1 MTFQSTA
8 KEALFKIV
16 LGIFL
21 LAAVPAFGQEALL
34 SDAVEDDSI
43 SVEQIDSALATLES
57 RQGLDEETRGK
68 VSEYLLEAR
77 VQVQN
82 KLNAEASAEKY
93 AATLETAPVETAK
106 LRATLQEPSSG
117 TPTAED
123 FGANERTTLAE
134 LQQILTIESA
144 DLTAIE
150 SQFAELKEK
159 VEAELVRPAA
169 ARGRIN
175 ELRQRREELT
185 TIVNQQAG
193 PNEQQILTNARKLSA
208 QLSRAAQGAE
218 ISKLERELL
227 THSVRINLLQTQRD
241 VAARRLLELNERATV
256 LRLAVDEKLQATAVQ
271 AREAA
276 AATEEALAD
285 KHPVLRDLAEF
296 NAELTQELPQ
306 RAVAIQKLGSELEQT
321 KTAVLDIE
329 QRLARSEQRLEIA
342 GLSRVL
348 GSLLVAERRSLPQ
361 LSHYRADIRARN
373 REAGTLGLERI
384 RVQEQRRD
392 LASLD
397 PIVQELMADIADDVL
412 DEQELAANENEIRV
426 LLRTR
431 RDLLVQAENSYGSY
445 LQVLG
450 NLDIEQRRL
459 LNATDQYRQFLA
471 ENLLWIPSA
480 PIIGM
485 SLLED
490 GIPTTPPALSLDAW
504 LGVAAQ
510 LVESVGQHIGT
521 SVFCL
526 TLLILWLLM
535 RKPLARQLTSM
546 SEKVG
551 RLSTDSIVLTIGSL
565 IIVAIR
571 ALPIP
576 FLLVSIAWFLQN
588 AYEPSEFMEAVGRS
602 LDVTARFMYYVLFF
616 RILSGPGGMLGLH
629 FGWQQKNI
637 AIIRRQLH
645 RMAIIGAPILF
656 ATALLFVSETQSDR
670 ATVGRVVFILLMVFF
685 ASVIRPIL
693 HPDSGAVASHYQRFP
708 ESWSAKSRWILFGIG
723 IGLPLLLVVVSSL
736 GFLYT
741 STTLAGMM
749 VDTLWKV
756 LVLTVVY
763 LVVLR
768 WSALARRKLAL
779 QIALKDR
786 EMRRAEK
793 QNDEESDA
801 SDETA
806 PAAAVPL
813 DLEQV
818 DQQTRKL
825 LQSIMIVLSVF
836 IVWNI
841 WSSVLPA
848 FSFLNEVALWTQTA
862 MLDGVET
869 VLPVTLA
876 DLIFAI
882 FIVVVTAIASR
893 NLPGLMEILILQR
906 LTLEPGSR
914 YAINTLTRYLVVTV
928 GAFTVLS
935 VIGWNWSQIQ
945 WLVAALSVGLGFGLQ
960 EIVANFVSGLV
971 ILFERPVRV
980 GDTVTVGQLTGT
992 VSRVRIR
999 ATTITD
1005 WDRKEIIVPNKSFVT
1020 EQVVNWTLSDP
1031 ITRVVIPVSI
1041 SYGSDVELAHKVI
1054 SETLISL
1061 PLVLDEPPSKVYFTG
1076 FGESSLNFTLHAF
1089 LRQLSD
1095 RLPLVHDVHE
1105 AVLKALRENG
1115 IEIPFPQQDIHIRS
1129 TVEDR
1134 SIKT

>member
-1 MTFQSTA
+1 MTFQSIA

-16 LGIFL
+16 LGIIF

-34 SDAVEDDSI
+34 SDAVENDSI
-43 SVEQIDSALATLES
+43 SIEQIDSALATLES
-57 RQGLDEETRGK
+57 RQGFDEETRGK

-77 VQVQN
+77 VQIQN
-82 KLNAEASAEKY
+82 KLNAEASAEKF
-93 AATLETAPVETAK
+93 AVTLDTAPVETAR

-117 TPTAED
+117 TPTAAD
-123 FGANERTTLAE
+123 FGINERTTLAE
-134 LQQILTIESA
+134 LQQMLTIESA

-150 SQFAELKEK
+150 SQFTELKEK

-169 ARGRIN
+169 ARDRIN

-185 TIVNQQAG
+185 TTVNQQMG
-193 PNEQQILTNARKLSA
+193 SDEPQILTNARKLSA

-256 LRLAVDEKLQATAVQ
+256 LRLAVDESIKAVAVQ
-271 AREAA
+271 AQEAA
-276 AATEEALAD
+276 AATEEAVAD

-296 NAELTQELPQ
+296 NAELTRKLPQ
-306 RAVAIQKLGSELEQT
+306 RAAATQKSGSELEQT
-321 KTAVLDIE
+321 KNAVLDIE
-329 QRLARSEQRLEIA
+329 QRLARSERRLEIA

-348 GSLLVAERRSLPQ
+348 GSILVAERRRLPQ

-373 REAGTLGLERI
+373 RDAGRLGLERI
-384 RVQEQRRD
+384 RVQEQRRE

-397 PIVQELMADIADDVL
+397 PIVQELMVDIADDVL

-431 RDLLVQAENSYGSY
+431 RELLVQAENSYGSY

-450 NLDIEQRRL
+450 NLDVEQRRL

-485 SLLED
+485 SVLED
-490 GIPTTPPALSLDAW
+490 GMPTTPPALSLDEW
-504 LGVAAQ
+504 LGVATQ

-526 TLLILWLLM
+526 ALLILWLLI
-535 RKPLARQLTSM
+535 RKPLARQFMSM
-546 SEKVG
+546 SERVG

-576 FLLVSIAWFLQN
+576 FVLVSIAWFLKN
-588 AYEPSEFMEAVGRS
+588 VYELSGFLEAVGSS
-602 LDVTARFMYYVLFF
+602 LDVTGQFLYYVLFF
-616 RILSGPGGMLGLH
+616 RILSAPGGMLALH

-645 RMAIIGAPILF
+645 RLAIIGAPLLF
-656 ATALLFVSETQSDR
+656 ATVILFFSEIQSDR
-670 ATVGRVVFILLMVFF
+670 ATVGRLLFIVLMVFF
-685 ASVIRPIL
+685 TAVIRPIL

-708 ESWSAKSRWILFGIG
+708 ESWLAKLRWIWFGIG

-741 STTLAGMM
+741 STTLAGLM

-756 LVLTVVY
+756 LVLTVAY

-779 QIALKDR
+779 QIALRDR

-793 QNDEESDA
+793 QHDEESDA
-801 SDETA
+801 SDEIAPTA
-806 PAAAVPL
+806 VVPL

-825 LQSIMIVLSVF
+825 LQSMMIVLSAV
-836 IVWNI
+836 IIWNI
-841 WSSVLPA
+841 WSGVLPA
-848 FSFLNEVALWTQTA
+848 FSFLNEVGLWTQTV

-876 DLIFAI
+876 DLLFAV
-882 FIVVVTAIASR
+882 FIVVVAAIASK

-914 YAINTLTRYLVVTV
+914 YAINTLTRYLVVTI
-928 GAFTVLS
+928 GAFSVLS

-1005 WDRKEIIVPNKSFVT
+1005 WDRKEIIVPNKSFIT
-1020 EQVVNWTLSDP
+1020 EQVINWTLSDP
-1031 ITRVVIPVSI
+1031 ITRVVIPVGVA
-1041 SYGSDVELAHKVI
+1041 YGSDANLTQKVMLD
-1054 SETLISL
+1054 TLVSL
-1061 PLVLDEPPSKVYFTG
+1061 PLVLDEPPPQVYFTG
-1076 FGESSLNFTLHAF
+1076 FGDSSLNFTLHAY

-1105 AVLKALRENG
+1105 AVLKALRDNG
-1115 IEIPFPQQDIHIRS
+1115 ITIPFPQQDIHIRS
-1129 TVEDR
+1129 SVED
-1134 SIKT
+1134 SLTKT